1 MSSTISPALPSD
13 DTISA
18 RLAERMAE
26 IAEQVRRLAPPEGY
40 DPGLFR
46 VEMGDLASEIAAIGD
61 EAARRLTKPS

>member
-1 MSSTISPALPSD
+1 
-13 DTISA
+13 
-18 RLAERMAE
+18 MAE